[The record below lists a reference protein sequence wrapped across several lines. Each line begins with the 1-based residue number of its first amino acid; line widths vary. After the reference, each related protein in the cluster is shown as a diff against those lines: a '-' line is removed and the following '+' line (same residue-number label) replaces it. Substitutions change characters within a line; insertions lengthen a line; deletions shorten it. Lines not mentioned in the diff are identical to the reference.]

1 MAPWGGTVRVDADDE
16 GMLAPSSVEAV
27 TRIIAG
33 FAGSLTLKVPSSG
46 TRPTSDRVREALFSA
61 LEARDAISGARVLDL
76 YAGSGALAL
85 EAISRGAASAVLVE
99 KSYAAVQVCK
109 ANAALVSGRAT
120 QTGRGVGSSARP
132 SIRIIGKPATSYLS
146 SALDE
151 FDLVFIDPPY
161 EVGGLE
167 LDHVLE
173 GLVPRLAP
181 DAVIALERSS
191 RTPVPA
197 WPAGLTLDKVSRYGE
212 TAIYWLEPT
221 GD

>member
-1 MAPWGGTVRVDADDE
+1 M
-16 GMLAPSSVEAV
+16 

-33 FAGSLTLKVPSSG
+33 FAGSLTLKVPSAG
-46 TRPTSDRVREALFSA
+46 TRPTSDRVREAIFSA
-61 LEARDAISGARVLDL
+61 LSARDAIEGMRVLDL

-99 KSYAAVQVCK
+99 KSFAAVQVCK
-109 ANAALVSGRAT
+109 ANAALVAARAGRANQT
-120 QTGRGVGSSARP
+120 APTGRAGRGERP
-132 SIRIIGKPATSYLS
+132 SIQIIGKPATSYLS
-146 SALDE
+146 SALDQ

-181 DAVIALERSS
+181 DAVVALERSS

-197 WPAGLTLDKVSRYGE
+197 WPAGLALDKVSRYGE
-212 TAIYWLEPT
+212 TAVYWLSPEPSDSGST
-221 GD
+221 VS